1 MTTTY
6 QSSASTTVYAPNG
19 ATVVLR
25 DYNDIYTA
33 NGDGF
38 QLMAGTLVTSLF
50 AYGFVWADD
59 NGVEVRAD
67 NARIANFGTLT
78 SFTGD
83 AINLAGGAGLI
94 EILNYGTMMAND
106 GELIDI
112 DSPGDKNIDLFNA
125 GTMVARGADLVF
137 DGAIGNFTLTNSGLM
152 NGQDL
157 AMSGSGFSRLVNTG
171 EIFATRIDMR
181 STGPAVL
188 INRGTLTDRD
198 GTGDLVLTGD
208 AAAGDTVVNAGTL
221 LGSVAL
227 GIGADFFENAGP
239 GVTSGAVRGEAGND
253 TLVGGESADLLE
265 GGSDNDKLVGRGGD
279 DALHGGAGDDLI
291 LAGLGSD
298 VVTGGDGTDTISGGG
313 GDDDLSGDG
322 AADVLAGQ
330 DGSDLLEGGAGNDTL
345 DGGDGNDT
353 LEGGDDNDVLRGR
366 AGEDELAGGLGL
378 DFLTGGADADVFVF
392 RTTAHA
398 GTGAVRDQIL
408 DFEQGVDLINV
419 VSMSPGVFA
428 FVGTAAFSAPN
439 QIRVIETATGSSI
452 VQFDVDGDGT
462 ADAEIR
468 VGGVTGL
475 TADDFAL

>member
-6 QSSASTTVYAPNG
+6 QSSASTTVFAPNG
-19 ATVVLR
+19 ANLVLR

-38 QLMAGTLVTSLF
+38 QLMAGGLVTSLF

-83 AINLAGGAGLI
+83 AINLSGGTGLI

-112 DSPGDKNIDLFNA
+112 DSPGDKDIDLFNA

-152 NGQDL
+152 DGRDL
-157 AMSGSGFSRLVNTG
+157 AMSGTGFSRLVNSG

-181 STGPAVL
+181 SAGPAVL

-198 GTGDLVLTGD
+198 GTGDLVLTGN

-227 GIGADFFENAGP
+227 GEGADFFENAGT
-239 GVTSGAVRGEAGND
+239 GVTSGAVRGETGND
-253 TLVGGESADLLE
+253 TLVGGESADLLD
-265 GGSDNDKLVGRGGD
+265 GGDNDDKLVGRGGD
-279 DALHGGAGDDLI
+279 DILSGGAGDDRI

-298 VVTGGDGTDTISGGG
+298 DVIGGAGTDTLSGGG
-313 GDDDLSGDG
+313 GDDTLAGEDG
-322 AADVLAGQ
+322 RDVLAGQ
-330 DGSDLLEGGAGNDTL
+330 DGSDLLLGGAGNDTL

-353 LEGGDDNDVLRGR
+353 LEGGDDTDVLRGR

-378 DFLTGGADADVFVF
+378 DFLTGGAGADIFVF
-392 RTTAHA
+392 RTTAQA
-398 GTGAVRDQIL
+398 GTGATRDQIL
-408 DFEQGVDLINV
+408 DFEQGSDMINV
-419 VSMSPGVFA
+419 VSMSPGVFG
-428 FVGTAAFSAPN
+428 FIGTAGFSGPN

-452 VQFDVDGDGT
+452 VQFDVDGDGR

-468 VGGVTGL
+468 VAGVTGL
-475 TADDFAL
+475 GVDDFSL